1 MRFSLLSYR
10 MPELGGPNHGCFAK
24 LPKHPP
30 SVGKGFFKTTYQDD
44 FLKRFE
50 EKRFKPLTTQIL
62 SSTKTFSGLRSN
74 YVSVD
79 KKRISSLLVNEKYN
93 PNPERKYNTEIQR
106 TWTCYRD
113 PAIKAIE
120 DSKINNAS
128 RRPWQ
133 KEIKF
138 MSLPMKNEEEYQK
151 MQYQTYIKCGHK
163 ISDITKRRLKEMAE
177 IKKQKEGV
185 A

>member
-10 MPELGGPNHGCFAK
+10 MPELGGPNYGCFAK

-50 EKRFKPLTTQIL
+50 DRKFKSITGQIL
-62 SSTKTFSGLRSN
+62 SSTNTFSGMRRN

-79 KKRISSLLVNEKYN
+79 KKHITSLLVNEKYN
-93 PNPERKYNTEIQR
+93 PNKERKYNTEIQR
-106 TWTCYRD
+106 TWTYHRD
-113 PAIKAIE
+113 PAIEAIE
-120 DSKINNAS
+120 DFKIDNAS
-128 RRPWQ
+128 KRPWP

-138 MSLPMKNEEEYQK
+138 MSLPMKNNEEYQK
-151 MQYQTYIKCGHK
+151 MQYQTFIKCGHK
-163 ISDITKRRLKEMAE
+163 ISDITRKRLKEMAE

>member
-10 MPELGGPNHGCFAK
+10 MPGLGGPNHGCFAK

-50 EKRFKPLTTQIL
+50 DRKFKPISGQML
-62 SSTKTFSGLRSN
+62 SATNTFSGMRSDH
-74 YVSVD
+74 VSID
-79 KKRISSLLVNEKYN
+79 KKHISSLLVNEKYN

-106 TWTCYRD
+106 TWTYHRD
-113 PAIKAIE
+113 SAIKAVE
-120 DSKINNAS
+120 ELKIDNAS
-128 RRPWQ
+128 RRPWP

-138 MSLPMKNEEEYQK
+138 MSLPMKNDEEYQK
-151 MQYQTYIKCGHK
+151 MQFQTYVKCGHK

-177 IKKQKEGV
+177 MKKQKEGG

>member
-74 YVSVD
+74 YASVD
-79 KKRISSLLVNEKYN
+79 KKHISSLLVNEKYN

-106 TWTCYRD
+106 TWTYYRD
-113 PAIKAIE
+113 PAIKAVE
-120 DSKINNAS
+120 ENKINNVS

-133 KEIKF
+133 KDIKF

-151 MQYQTYIKCGHK
+151 LQHQNFIHCGHR
-163 ISDITKRRLKEMAE
+163 ISDITRKKLIEMAE
-177 IKKQKEGV
+177 EKKCKEGV

>member
-1 MRFSLLSYR
+1 MRFSLLSYK

-30 SVGKGFFKTTYQDD
+30 EEGKGFFKTTYQDD

-50 EKRFKPLTTQIL
+50 EKKFKPSSGQIF
-62 SSTKTFSGLRSN
+62 SATRTFSGLPS
-74 YVSVD
+74 YFEPID
-79 KKRISSLLVNEKYN
+79 KKHISSKLVNEKYN

-106 TWTCYRD
+106 TWTYHRD

-120 DSKINNAS
+120 DCKIDNAS
-128 RRPWQ
+128 RRPWP

-138 MSLPMKNEEEYQK
+138 MTLPLKNNEEYQNL
-151 MQYQTYIKCGHK
+151 QYQTFVHCGHR
-163 ISDITKRRLKEMAE
+163 ISDITRKKLIEMAE
-177 IKKQKEGV
+177 AKKIKEGV

>member
-50 EKRFKPLTTQIL
+50 EKRFKPLSTQIL

-79 KKRISSLLVNEKYN
+79 KKHISSLLVNEKYN

-106 TWTCYRD
+106 TWTYYRD
-113 PAIKAIE
+113 PAIKAVE
-120 DSKINNAS
+120 ENKINNVS

-133 KEIKF
+133 KDIKF

-151 MQYQTYIKCGHK
+151 LQHQNFIHCGHR
-163 ISDITKRRLKEMAE
+163 ISDITRKKLIEMAE
-177 IKKQKEGV
+177 EKKCKEGV